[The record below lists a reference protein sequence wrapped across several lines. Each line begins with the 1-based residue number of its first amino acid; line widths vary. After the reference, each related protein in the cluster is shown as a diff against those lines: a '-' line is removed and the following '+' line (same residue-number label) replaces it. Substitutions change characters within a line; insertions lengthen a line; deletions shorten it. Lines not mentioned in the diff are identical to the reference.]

1 MMKINRTAARVIDII
16 RLLAK
21 SDKPLTQLEI
31 SKSLDI
37 PKSSTFDLV
46 YTLLQKNIIEYDN
59 PEFKTF
65 RLSIDVFEI
74 GSSVITKNNLMNI
87 AQENMKILSKETRK
101 TIFLATEVNNEVM
114 YIHRV
119 EDIPSIVNS
128 VNLGTHLPMYCTA
141 LGKAILS
148 TYDKE
153 QLNAYWHSNIK
164 LTKYTDRT
172 IDSYEKLIDD
182 LIKTKQRGYSFED
195 RELQPESACV
205 GAPILGYSGNAI
217 AAISISFIK
226 SRIND
231 SDIEALGKMV
241 RDTARIISHKMGASV
256 TNFK

>member
-1 MMKINRTAARVIDII
+1 MKINRTAARTIDII

-21 SDKPLTQLEI
+21 SDKPLTQLDI
-31 SKSLDI
+31 SKALDI

-46 YTLLQKNIIEYDN
+46 YTLLEKNIIEYDN
-59 PEFKTF
+59 VDFKTF

-87 AQENMKILSKETRK
+87 AQETMKKLSKETGK
-101 TIFLATEVNNEVM
+101 TVFLATEVNNEVM

-148 TYDKE
+148 TYDDDQIKNY
-153 QLNAYWHSNIK
+153 LNSGVNFI
-164 LTKYTDRT
+164 KYTERT
-172 IDSYEKLIDD
+172 IVSYEKLKED
-182 LIKTKQRGYSFED
+182 LIKTRQRGYSFED

-205 GAPILGYSGNAI
+205 GAPIFGYSGNTI

-226 SRIND
+226 SRVKD
-231 SDIEALGKMV
+231 ADITFLGNMV
-241 RDTARIISHKMGASV
+241 RDAANEISHKMGASIIS
-256 TNFK
+256 NRL